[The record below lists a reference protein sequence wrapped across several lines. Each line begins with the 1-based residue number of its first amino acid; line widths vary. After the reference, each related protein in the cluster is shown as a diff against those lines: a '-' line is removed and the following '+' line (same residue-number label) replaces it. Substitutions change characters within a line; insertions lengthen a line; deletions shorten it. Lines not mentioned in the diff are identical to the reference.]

1 MCEGVF
7 GFLAVVN
14 PREGHRNPTPTGW
27 IVALATRDLLI
38 VVLLVPSSWALP
50 PGRATARR
58 GYRCSVRQR
67 RDPGYLLPMVGR
79 ACPCP
84 CTCWRPIACSAH
96 ASSMLCLQPGP
107 GAAFQSA
114 LLIVDPLDSIAIG
127 VEPFEE
133 LLNNSPLDLLFGC
146 SFAWPCSRGGA
157 HDQVGADPHGSQKQT
172 LTSHDRQRLL
182 TVGRRRRES
191 PSPRLGVSSE
201 STVALCRG
209 GRFRGPVADSEP
221 GLSSA
226 AV

>member
-1 MCEGVF
+1 MLLDAVF
-7 GFLAVVN
+7 A
-14 PREGHRNPTPTGW
+14 
-27 IVALATRDLLI
+27 A
-38 VVLLVPSSWALP
+38 
-50 PGRATARR
+50 
-58 GYRCSVRQR
+58 
-67 RDPGYLLPMVGR
+67 
-79 ACPCP
+79 
-84 CTCWRPIACSAH
+84 
-96 ASSMLCLQPGP
+96 GP
-107 GAAFQSA
+107 LAAFQSA
-114 LLIVDPLDSIAIG
+114 LLIVDPLASIAID

-133 LLNNSPLDLLFGC
+133 QLDNSPLDLLFGC

-209 GRFRGPVADSEP
+209 DRFRGPVADSGP